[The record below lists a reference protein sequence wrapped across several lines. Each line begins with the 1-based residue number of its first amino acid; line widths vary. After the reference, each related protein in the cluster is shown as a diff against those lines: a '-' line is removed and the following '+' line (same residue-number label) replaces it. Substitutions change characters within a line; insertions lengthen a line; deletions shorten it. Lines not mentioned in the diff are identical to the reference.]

1 MQSLAQNL
9 ASSVVKVVSTTKTTT
24 QQHIEGELNLFTLS
38 DQKILE
44 LIYTT
49 HVHADDSFD
58 EDSLFVIVENILKYA
73 TQIVDKIIQVYI
85 EPNQEMLD
93 FPDTSCSLTIFVF
106 KKFAFLFIMS
116 QKENFMANCNK
127 LITG

>member
-9 ASSVVKVVSTTKTTT
+9 ASSVVKVVSTTTTTT
-24 QQHIEGELNLFTLS
+24 QQHIEGELSLFTLS

-44 LIYTT
+44 LIYAT

-85 EPNQEMLD
+85 KSNR
-93 FPDTSCSLTIFVF
+93 DTLFLLILVALS
-106 KKFAFLFIMS
+106 LFIHLKNS
-116 QKENFMANCNK
+116 LFSSLCLKKRTLWLNVAN
-127 LITG
+127 